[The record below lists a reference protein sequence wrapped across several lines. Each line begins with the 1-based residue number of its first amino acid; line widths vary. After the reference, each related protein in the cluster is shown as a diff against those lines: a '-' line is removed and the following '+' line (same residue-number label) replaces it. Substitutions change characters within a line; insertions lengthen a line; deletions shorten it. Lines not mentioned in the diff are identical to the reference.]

1 MAYDMGVYPDS
12 VRERAVRNVLTS
24 AAPVPSTE
32 RVVLYDGLGKRLFD
46 LAFVALIAL
55 PVVLVLAVLS
65 ILIAMDGHSPFYV
78 QKRLGMHGK
87 VFRMYKLRSMVPNA
101 DKVLQ
106 AYLDSNPEARA
117 EWDRNQKLKKDPRVT
132 WVGRL
137 IRKTSLDEL
146 PQFLNVLKG
155 DMSVVGPR
163 PMMTD
168 QRDLYPGTEY
178 FEMRPGITGAWQT
191 SVRNESSFAQRAEY
205 DRDYFYHLS
214 LLTDLKIVL
223 RTFGVVVRATGH

>member
-1 MAYDMGVYPDS
+1 MAYDLGAYPDS
-12 VRERAVRNVLTS
+12 ARERAARNVLIS
-24 AAPVPSTE
+24 ASPVLSSE
-32 RVVLYDGLGKRLFD
+32 RLVPYDGVGKRIFD
-46 LAFVALIAL
+46 LVFLALIAL
-55 PVVLVLAVLS
+55 PVTLVLAVLS
-65 ILIAMDGHSPFYV
+65 VLIAMDGHSPFYV

-87 VFRMYKLRSMVPNA
+87 VFRMYKLRSMVPHA
-101 DKVLQ
+101 DKVLS

-117 EWDRNQKLKKDPRVT
+117 EWDHNQKLKDDPRVT
-132 WVGRL
+132 RLGRL

-163 PMMTD
+163 PMMTE
-168 QRDLYPGTEY
+168 QQDLYPGSEY
-178 FEMRPGITGAWQT
+178 YEMLPGITGAWQT

-223 RTFGVVVRATGH
+223 RTFGVVMRATGH

>member
-46 LAFVALIAL
+46 LVFVALIAL

>member
-1 MAYDMGVYPDS
+1 MAYDMGVYPDA

-24 AAPVPSTE
+24 AAPVPSPE

-46 LAFVALIAL
+46 LVFVALIAL

>member
-1 MAYDMGVYPDS
+1 MAYDLGVYPDS
-12 VRERAVRNVLTS
+12 VRERAVRDVLTS
-24 AAPVPSTE
+24 AGPMPSAE

-101 DKVLQ
+101 DKVLN

-155 DMSVVGPR
+155 EMSVVGPR

-178 FEMRPGITGAWQT
+178 YEMRPGITGAWQT
-191 SVRNESSFAQRAEY
+191 SARNESSFAQRAEY

>member
-1 MAYDMGVYPDS
+1 MAYDLGVYPDS

-24 AAPVPSTE
+24 AAPMPSSE
-32 RVVLYDGLGKRLFD
+32 RVVLYDGPGKRLFD

-65 ILIAMDGHSPFYV
+65 ILVAMDGHSPFYV

-87 VFRMYKLRSMVPNA
+87 VFRMYKLRTMVPNA
-101 DKVLQ
+101 DKVLN

-155 DMSVVGPR
+155 EMSVVGPR

-178 FEMRPGITGAWQT
+178 YEMRPGITGAWQT
-191 SVRNESSFAQRAEY
+191 SARNESSFAQRAEY

>member
-1 MAYDMGVYPDS
+1 MAYDMGVYPDA

-46 LAFVALIAL
+46 LVFVALIAL

>member
-24 AAPVPSTE
+24 AAPMPSTE

>member
-1 MAYDMGVYPDS
+1 MAYDLGVYPDS

-24 AAPVPSTE
+24 AAPVTSSD
-32 RVVLYDGLGKRLFD
+32 RVVLYGGLGKRLFD

-55 PVVLVLAVLS
+55 PVLLVLAVLS

-78 QKRLGMHGK
+78 QKRLGMHGRI
-87 VFRMYKLRSMVPNA
+87 FRMYKLRSMVPNA
-101 DKVLQ
+101 DKVLT

-155 DMSVVGPR
+155 EMSVVGPR

-178 FEMRPGITGAWQT
+178 YEMRPGITGAWQT

>member
-1 MAYDMGVYPDS
+1 MAYDLGVYPDS

-24 AAPVPSTE
+24 AAPMPSSE
-32 RVVLYDGLGKRLFD
+32 RVVLYDGPGKRLFD

-65 ILIAMDGHSPFYV
+65 ILVAMDGHSPFYV

-87 VFRMYKLRSMVPNA
+87 VFRMYKLRTMVPNA
-101 DKVLQ
+101 DKVLN

-117 EWDRNQKLKKDPRVT
+117 EWDRNQKLRKDPRVT
-132 WVGRL
+132 WIGRL

-155 DMSVVGPR
+155 EMSVVGPR

-178 FEMRPGITGAWQT
+178 FEMRPGITGAG
-191 SVRNESSFAQRAEY
+191 RPRCAMKAA
-205 DRDYFYHLS
+205 
-214 LLTDLKIVL
+214 L
-223 RTFGVVVRATGH
+223 RSGPNMTATISITCPF

>member
-1 MAYDMGVYPDS
+1 MAYDLGVYPDS

-24 AAPVPSTE
+24 AAPVTSSD

-55 PVVLVLAVLS
+55 PVLLVLAVLS

-78 QKRLGMHGK
+78 QKRLGMHGRI
-87 VFRMYKLRSMVPNA
+87 FRMYKLRSMVPNA
-101 DKVLQ
+101 DKVLT

-155 DMSVVGPR
+155 EMSVVGPR

-168 QRDLYPGTEY
+168 QRDLYPGTEHY
-178 FEMRPGITGAWQT
+178 EMRPGITGAWQT